1 VTTIAVFGI
10 SGVGKSRMCAILAA
24 RLGLVHAQAS
34 DLLKLAKR
42 EEAGEAVSSEEL
54 RKGPVLDNQTMLVS
68 SFSNFA
74 AEESRNILFDG
85 HSLIDIGDTLIEIP
99 VEVIEAIGPG
109 AVLFLWEE
117 PQTIADRRAA
127 DSGRRRPFR
136 SADELARH
144 QARAEELAGL
154 YAANLRIPFFRVRS
168 GDEEECCATV
178 TQVLA
183 RA

>member
-1 VTTIAVFGI
+1 
-10 SGVGKSRMCAILAA
+10 MCAILAA
-24 RLGLVHAQAS
+24 SLGLAHAQAS
-34 DLLKLAKR
+34 DLLKRAKLD
-42 EEAGEAVSSEEL
+42 EAGEAVSSEDL
-54 RKGPVLDNQTMLVS
+54 RKGPVLDNQTMLLT
-68 SFSNFA
+68 SFRTFA
-74 AEESRNILFDG
+74 AKELRNILFDG
-85 HSLIDIGDTLIEIP
+85 HSLIDTEDTLIEIP
-99 VEVIEAIGPG
+99 IEVIKAIGPA

-117 PQTIADRRAA
+117 FQKIADRRAA

-136 SADELARH
+136 TADELAEH

-178 TQVLA
+178 TRLLA